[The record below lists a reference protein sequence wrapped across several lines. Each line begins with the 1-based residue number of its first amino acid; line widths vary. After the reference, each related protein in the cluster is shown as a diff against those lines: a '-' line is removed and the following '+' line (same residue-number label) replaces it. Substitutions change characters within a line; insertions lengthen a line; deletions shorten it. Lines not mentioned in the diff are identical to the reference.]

1 MPSTETLMT
10 FLSVSVLLALVPGP
24 DNIFVLTQS
33 ALSGRKVG
41 FAVTVG
47 LCLGLVVH
55 TAAVAFGVAA
65 IVQSSALAFSLLKLT
80 GAGYLAYLAVK
91 AFRARPSDLE
101 NDDLGKGGLARM
113 VGRGFIMNI
122 TNPKVLLFFLALLP
136 QFVEPGSSVAFQVLA
151 LGVVFMLVTLVVFG
165 GVAAF
170 SGTLGSFLKRS
181 ERAQVVL
188 HRVAGAVFLGL
199 ALTLVTMHR

>member
-1 MPSTETLMT
+1 MPSTETLVT
-10 FLSVSVLLALVPGP
+10 FLSFSVLLALAPGP

-33 ALSGRKVG
+33 ALSGRKTG
-41 FAVTVG
+41 LAVTVG

-65 IVQSSALAFSLLKLT
+65 IVQSSVLAFSLLKLA
-80 GAGYLAYLAVK
+80 GAGYLVYLAVK

-101 NDDLGKGGLARM
+101 HDDSGSRGLARM

-136 QFVEPGSSVAFQVLA
+136 QFVEPGSSAALQVLA

-165 GVAAF
+165 CVAVF
-170 SGTLGSFLKRS
+170 SGTLGSFLRRS
-181 ERAQVVL
+181 NRAQVIL
-188 HRVAGAVFLGL
+188 HRVAGVVFLGL
-199 ALTLVTMHR
+199 ALKLVTMHM